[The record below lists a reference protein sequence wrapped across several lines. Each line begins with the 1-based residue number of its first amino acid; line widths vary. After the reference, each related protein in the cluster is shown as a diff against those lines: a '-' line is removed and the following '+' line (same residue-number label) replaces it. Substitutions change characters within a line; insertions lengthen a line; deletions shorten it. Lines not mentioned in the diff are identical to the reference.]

1 MTRSTP
7 GYELTG
13 LRPESRAACIIDIR
27 VDLTTKPL
35 PDGRVSGP
43 CRRNSTYHFRISW
56 HRSRRFDDFDGG
68 AHDHARGATR
78 EQRSSIEVPQ
88 SQNFEAT
95 ACNLHSAMPTP
106 RLFAGYPTRSMTLYH
121 RTGFL
126 VGDACALIEHD
137 CPDGRRRATLLIR
150 DIEADRAR
158 RHARAD
164 EVLSP
169 ADLVP
174 KERLSHDRETQFAQ
188 AAAAFLSRLG
198 VASVVGDR
206 TVPLSFV
213 DAITRAGIRVEY
225 DDAMGVIERRRKT
238 ADELAKI
245 REVQAATEGA
255 VALACRAI
263 ARASASRDGTLMHE
277 SEPLTSERVR
287 TMIDLFLVEHGM
299 TNPTSIVA
307 GGAQGGDCHDH
318 GHGPLRT
325 GEPIIVDVFP
335 KSARHLYTGDST
347 RTVVHGTPTPEIV
360 RMHRM
365 VVEAKAA
372 ATAAT
377 RAGVRAGDVHAAT
390 VGALRRHG
398 FERGLPG
405 ADSPATYTSLQHGTG
420 HGLGLD
426 GHEPP
431 LIDGEAGTGP
441 ELLADDVITIE
452 PGLYSRAFGGVRVED
467 TVVVT
472 ASGSENLGT
481 GLGEGLAWD

>member
-1 MTRSTP
+1 
-7 GYELTG
+7 
-13 LRPESRAACIIDIR
+13 
-27 VDLTTKPL
+27 
-35 PDGRVSGP
+35 
-43 CRRNSTYHFRISW
+43 
-56 HRSRRFDDFDGG
+56 
-68 AHDHARGATR
+68 
-78 EQRSSIEVPQ
+78 
-88 SQNFEAT
+88 
-95 ACNLHSAMPTP
+95 MPPP

-137 CPDGRRRATLLIR
+137 GAGTRRATLIIR

-169 ADLVP
+169 PDLVP
-174 KERLSHDRETQFAQ
+174 KDRLSHDRETQFAQ
-188 AAAAFLSRLG
+188 AAAAFLTRLG
-198 VASVVGDR
+198 VASVTGDR

-213 DAITRAGIRVEY
+213 DAITRGGIRVEY
-225 DDAMGVIERRRKT
+225 DDTMGVLERRRKT
-238 ADELAKI
+238 PDELAKI
-245 REVQAATEGA
+245 REVQAATEAA
-255 VALACRAI
+255 VALACRTI
-263 ARASASRDGTLMHE
+263 ARARASHDGTLMHE
-277 SEPLTSERVR
+277 GAPLTSERVR

-307 GGAQGGDCHDH
+307 GGTQGGDCHDH

-335 KSARHLYTGDST
+335 KSARHLYNGDST

-360 RMHRM
+360 RMHRA

-372 ATAAT
+372 ATARA

-390 VGALRRHG
+390 VETLRRHG
-398 FERGLPG
+398 FERGLPRPD
-405 ADSPATYTSLQHGTG
+405 APATFTSLQHGTG

-431 LIDGEAGTGP
+431 LIDGDAGTGP
-441 ELLADDVITIE
+441 ELLAGDVITIE

-467 TVVVT
+467 TVAVT
-472 ASGSENLGT
+472 AAGCEDLGT
-481 GLGEGLAWD
+481 GLAQGLEWA